1 LFPKLLSSRNQ
12 VSTSRGHAREIFSVL
27 LELKHPRARLSRS
40 ETRGKPF
47 SCLGEFLWYL
57 SRDNKLDFIRYYI
70 SAYEKET
77 EDGETIYGGYGPR
90 LFDRRGYGQLQNVIT
105 LLKDRPESRRAVI
118 QLFDAEDIARRH
130 KEVPCTCT
138 LQFLVRHERLHLL
151 TTMRSNDAYKGL
163 PHDIFCFTMLQE
175 VVARTLGVELG
186 SYSHFVGSLH
196 LYDDERD
203 GYDDDREAAQQY
215 LDEGVQS
222 TILMPPMPSGDPWP
236 SIKKL
241 LDAEYRIRHRV
252 ELDANV
258 WGVDDYWTDQI
269 RLLQIL
275 AASGDAAKIEALK
288 TKMVFKGYAPYIDG
302 RMTSKPPVVQ
312 PPKQFLLRF

>member
-1 LFPKLLSSRNQ
+1 
-12 VSTSRGHAREIFSVL
+12 
-27 LELKHPRARLSRS
+27 
-40 ETRGKPF
+40 
-47 SCLGEFLWYL
+47 
-57 SRDNKLDFIRYYI
+57 
-70 SAYEKET
+70 
-77 EDGETIYGGYGPR
+77 
-90 LFDRRGYGQLQNVIT
+90 
-105 LLKDRPESRRAVI
+105 
-118 QLFDAEDIARRH
+118 
-130 KEVPCTCT
+130 
-138 LQFLVRHERLHLL
+138 
-151 TTMRSNDAYKGL
+151 MRSNDAYKGL